1 MQSRRWIAGAVAAAM
16 LLGAAAYYWFY
27 NSRDTLPN
35 GIVST
40 NGRLEAEK
48 VEVATKQ
55 AGRIAAIHAEEGE
68 MVDAG
73 AVVAKMDT
81 AELDALLRQAE
92 ARVRSAVETQAEA
105 KALIAQRES
114 QRSLAE
120 KELERGLIL
129 HDKGYFPTDKLD
141 QRKAEVDVADA
152 GLRAAN
158 AELQSAIA
166 AQQAAEGEVQRLNSL
181 IDDCVLKSP
190 VRGRVQY
197 KLAQPGEVLAA
208 GGRVLTIIDIGN
220 VYMTVFLPAK
230 DAGRLTLGDD
240 ARLILDPVPQYV
252 IPAKVT
258 YVATE
263 SQFTPKTVETQDERE
278 KLMFRV
284 KLAIDAALL
293 KKYESE
299 VKTGVRGMAYMRT
312 SRDVEW
318 PESLVV
324 KLPAS

>member
-1 MQSRRWIAGAVAAAM
+1 
-16 LLGAAAYYWFY
+16 
-27 NSRDTLPN
+27 
-35 GIVST
+35 
-40 NGRLEAEK
+40 
-48 VEVATKQ
+48 
-55 AGRIAAIHAEEGE
+55 
-68 MVDAG
+68 
-73 AVVAKMDT
+73 
-81 AELDALLRQAE
+81 LDALLRQAE